1 MSTTRRFLIASSLA
15 RLIRKDRGGARVTEG
30 YFPNQTGRSSHVHVE
45 GDRGSLVLVTAPANG
60 PAAEERTDVPRTHAE
75 ALLDVAPGKVEYARS
90 RLTAAGREI
99 RIDRFV
105 RPGPL
110 DLISVEFDNEEQA
123 NGFRPPLWF
132 GPEVTSD
139 AAYQNRAIALGTLPS
154 VPDVSLTNAAL
165 DSLLDSLENRLGSRP
180 LQSRPLGVA
189 AQAGDS
195 GDALRRLSAT
205 FGAPGR
211 ESETASAALGT
222 ATSVAATPAP
232 VATPAPAQPG
242 PQSPGRGTGSS
253 SAPSPSGGPALAT
266 SSDLPSPANSP
277 GEKKSAAAEAPS
289 ASDESDSPNL
299 DIEDDVIREL
309 ARSLRP
315 NRK

>member
-60 PAAEERTDVPRTHAE
+60 TPAEERTDVPRTHAE

-99 RIDRFV
+99 RVDRFV

-110 DLISVEFDNEEQA
+110 DLISVEFDNDEQA
-123 NGFRPPLWF
+123 SSFRAPLWF
-132 GPEVTSD
+132 GPEVTND
-139 AAYQNRAIALGTLPS
+139 AAYQNRAIALGTLPQ

-165 DSLLDSLENRLGSRP
+165 DSLLDAIENRLGNRP
-180 LQSRPLGVA
+180 SMQNRPLGGSGSSA
-189 AQAGDS
+189 EG
-195 GDALRRLSAT
+195 GDALRRLSAS

-211 ESETASAALGT
+211 DGEAAPASLGT
-222 ATSVAATPAP
+222 ATSAS
-232 VATPAPAQPG
+232 ATPAPASG
-242 PQSPGRGTGSS
+242 ASSGSATASTGST
-253 SAPSPSGGPALAT
+253 PALPAGV
-266 SSDLPSPANSP
+266 PAPANTP
-277 GEKKSAAAEAPS
+277 GEKPS
-289 ASDESDSPNL
+289 STDTQDGSDGPNL